1 MAIDKQKLWRQVKGI
16 GIVTLWVMMLGG
28 IIVSLSFVNK
38 EEEKIRCKKIKVSI
52 TPKDELLFID
62 REAVLKTIH
71 PMGNEKQIEGKKI
84 TELNTPLIEHKL
96 NRNDFIKRAQV
107 FTDMNGELQVKVEQ
121 RRPILRIIKTD
132 GSTFYIDEE
141 GRKMP
146 VSLVFTAHVPVA
158 SGNIFEEYKA
168 RDTMHTFVGTELH
181 KIATYVDKDAFWK
194 AQIEQIFVTA
204 ESEFLLIPKIG
215 DHTIAFGTSENIEEK
230 FEKLMVFY
238 REGLSRVGWDKYST
252 INLKYR
258 NQVVCTRKK

>member
-1 MAIDKQKLWRQVKGI
+1 MAIDKQKLLTQLKQI
-16 GIVTLWVMMLGG
+16 GIVTLWVVMLCGVV
-28 IIVSLSFVNK
+28 VSLAFVNK
-38 EEEKIRCKKIKVSI
+38 EERAIRCKQIRVSI

-71 PMGNEKQIEGKKI
+71 PSGSEKQIEGKKI
-84 TELNTPLIEHKL
+84 TELNTPLIEYKL
-96 NRNDFIKRAQV
+96 NRNDFVKHSQV

-132 GSTFYIDEE
+132 GINFYIDED

-146 VSLVFTAHVPVA
+146 VSQVFTAHVPVA
-158 SGNIFEEYKA
+158 SGNIFEEYTA

-215 DHTIAFGTSENIEEK
+215 DHTIVFGNSDDMDEK
-230 FEKLMVFY
+230 FGKLMVFY
-238 REGLSRVGWDKYST
+238 KEGLSRVGWNKYTT
-252 INLKYR
+252 INLKYK
-258 NQVVCTRKK
+258 NQIVCTKKK